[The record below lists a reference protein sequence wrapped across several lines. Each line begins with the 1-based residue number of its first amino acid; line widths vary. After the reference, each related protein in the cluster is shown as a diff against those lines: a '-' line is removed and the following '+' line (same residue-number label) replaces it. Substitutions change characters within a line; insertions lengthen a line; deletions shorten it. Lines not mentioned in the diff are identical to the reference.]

1 MNAAHVRTSSAYY
14 DHEDSPFLSKG
25 CLNAR
30 VRHAVI
36 LAGGSGTRLWP
47 ASRKAKPKQFI
58 ELGGRSLIGAAID
71 RGARIADGGI
81 TIVTAESQVP
91 ATQDAIAGLAARP
104 RVLAEPA
111 GRNTAAAIGLA
122 AATLLR
128 IDPDALI
135 AVLPADQRI
144 SDEAGFVAVSN
155 AAFDAV
161 EKTGAIGTLGIVPTR
176 AETGFGYLEVAEA
189 KPGVVTPV
197 VRFVEKPDKATAE
210 NYVSGGKHLW
220 NAGIFF
226 ASAKRLLEELEQKLP
241 SIWKGVTEIAAGL
254 ASAEAVY
261 PTLPSVSI
269 DKGVMEKATNVVTV
283 PAAIGWDDIG
293 SWEAFAQLA
302 TEIQP
307 PDARG
312 NVGLGVPPPL
322 ALAGER
328 NFATAD
334 DDTLIVTYGVS
345 DLVVVKSGN
354 AVFVVPRKDAQQVRE
369 VVEALEQ
376 RGLAKYL

>member
-1 MNAAHVRTSSAYY
+1 MRY
-14 DHEDSPFLSKG
+14 
-25 CLNAR
+25 
-30 VRHAVI
+30 AVI

-47 ASRKAKPKQFI
+47 ASRKARPKQFI

-71 RGARIADGGI
+71 RGAKIADGGV
-81 TIVTAESQVP
+81 TIVTAESQVA
-91 ATQDAIAGLAARP
+91 ATDGAIAGLANRP
-104 RVLAEPA
+104 RVIAEPA

-128 IDPDALI
+128 IDAEATLV
-135 AVLPADQRI
+135 VLPADQRI
-144 SDEAGFVAVSN
+144 SDEAGFERVAN
-155 AAFDAV
+155 IAFEAV
-161 EKTGAIGTLGIVPTR
+161 EQTGAIGTLGIVPTR

-189 KPGVVTPV
+189 KPGVATPV
-197 VRFVEKPDKATAE
+197 LRFVEKPDQATAE
-210 NYVSGGKHLW
+210 AYVKGGKHLW

-226 ASAKRLLEELEQKLP
+226 ASAKRLLEELERQLP
-241 SIWKGVTEIAAGL
+241 AVWNGVTEIAAGL

-261 PTLPSVSI
+261 PALPSVSI
-269 DKGVMEKATNVVTV
+269 DKGVMEKARNVITV
-283 PAAIGWDDIG
+283 PAAIGWDDVG
-293 SWEAFAQLA
+293 SWEAFAKLA
-302 TEIQP
+302 AEIQP

-322 ALAGER
+322 SLAGER
-328 NFATAD
+328 NFAMSD

-345 DLVVVKSGN
+345 DLVIVKRGN
-354 AVFVVPRKDAQQVRE
+354 AVFVVPRKDAQQVRD